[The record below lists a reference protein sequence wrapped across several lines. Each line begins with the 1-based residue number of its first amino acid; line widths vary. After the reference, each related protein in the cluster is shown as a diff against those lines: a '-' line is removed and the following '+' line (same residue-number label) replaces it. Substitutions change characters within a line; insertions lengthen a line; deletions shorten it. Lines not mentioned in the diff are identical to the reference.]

1 MRYSRRDF
9 GKLALAGIPAATMW
23 QALGSETLSAAQKIN
38 SKINGVRIGAI
49 TYSFRSMPADT
60 IIPAYVKIG
69 LGEMELMS
77 NHAEALA
84 GIPGPPGGRGG
95 GGGRRGEPATPEQ
108 VAARDA
114 AQKAV
119 REWRASASEST
130 FKAVRKQI
138 EDAGIALK
146 ALCYNMNVQ
155 RTTDADIEYGFMMA
169 KWLGVEAI
177 TTSTQVS
184 MAKRMAPFSDKHK
197 IPVGFHGHADIN
209 NPDEVSTPETFEA
222 VMATSK
228 YHWANLDLGHFT
240 EAGFDAVA
248 FLQKHHARITNLH
261 LKDKKKGVRGNG
273 PWGTGDTPIKESLKL
288 LQKNKWDIP
297 ANIEFEYE
305 GDPVTEVT
313 KCFQLC
319 REMLA

>member
-1 MRYSRRDF
+1 MRYTRRDF
-9 GKLALAGIPAATMW
+9 GKLALAGIPASAMW
-23 QALGSETLSAAQKIN
+23 RTFGEAPLAAAKIN

-49 TYSFRSMPADT
+49 TYSFRSMPAET

-84 GIPGPPGGRGG
+84 GMPSAPAGGR
-95 GGGRRGEPATPEQ
+95 GGGRRGEAPTPEQ
-108 VAARDA
+108 IAARDA
-114 AQKAV
+114 AQKAT
-119 REWRASASEST
+119 RDWRASATEAT
-130 FKAVRKQI
+130 FKPVRKQI
-138 EDAGIALK
+138 EDAGIALRG
-146 ALCYNMNVQ
+146 LCYNMNVQ

-169 KWLGVEAI
+169 RWLGVDYM

-197 IPVGFHGHADIN
+197 MPVGFHGHADVN

-261 LKDKKKGVRGNG
+261 LKDKKKAGGNG

-297 ANIEFEYE
+297 GNIEFEYE
-305 GDPVTEVT
+305 GEPVTEVS

-319 REMLA
+319 KEMLA

>member
-9 GKLALAGIPAATMW
+9 GKLALAGLPAAAMW
-23 QALGSETLSAAQKIN
+23 RAYGIAGLSAADKIN
-38 SKINGVRIGAI
+38 SKIKGVRIGAI

-69 LGEMELMS
+69 IGEMELMS

-84 GIPGPPGGRGG
+84 GMPSMPGGRG

-108 VAARDA
+108 TAAREA

-119 REWRASASEST
+119 REWRASASEAT
-130 FKAVRKQI
+130 FKPVRKQI

-169 KWLGVEAI
+169 KWLGVQAI

-184 MAKRMAPFSDKHK
+184 MARRMAPFSDKHR
-197 IPVGFHGHADIN
+197 IPVGFHGHADVN

-248 FLQKHHARITNLH
+248 FLQKHHGRITNLH
-261 LKDKKKGVRGNG
+261 LKDKKKGARGNG

-305 GDPVTEVT
+305 GDPVTEVA

-319 REMLA
+319 KEMLA

>member
-1 MRYSRRDF
+1 MRYSRREF
-9 GKLALAGIPAATMW
+9 GKLALAGLPAAATLRGYGV
-23 QALGSETLSAAQKIN
+23 AGLSAAAKIN

-84 GIPGPPGGRGG
+84 GVPSLPGGRG

-108 VAARDA
+108 TAAREA

-119 REWRASASEST
+119 REWRASASAAT
-130 FKAVRKQI
+130 FKPVRKQI

-184 MAKRMAPFSDKHK
+184 MAKRMAPFSDTHK
-197 IPVGFHGHADIN
+197 IPVGFHGHADVN

-248 FLQKHHARITNLH
+248 FLQKHHGRITNLH

-305 GDPVTEVT
+305 GDPVTEVA

-319 REMLA
+319 KEMLA

>member
-9 GKLALAGIPAATMW
+9 GKLALAGIPAA
-23 QALGSETLSAAQKIN
+23 ALWRTIGDVELCAAAKIN

-49 TYSFRSMPADT
+49 TYSFRTMPAET

-84 GIPGPPGGRGG
+84 GMPSTPGGGR
-95 GGGRRGEPATPEQ
+95 GGGRRGETPTPEQ
-108 VAARDA
+108 IAARDA
-114 AQKAV
+114 AQKAS
-119 REWRASASEST
+119 RAWRAAATEAT
-130 FKAVRKQI
+130 FTPVRKQI
-138 EDAGIALK
+138 EDAGISLR

-155 RTTDADIEYGFMMA
+155 RTTDEEIEYGFMMA
-169 KWLGVEAI
+169 KWLGVDFI

-197 IPVGFHGHADIN
+197 IPVGFHGHADVN

-240 EAGFDAVA
+240 EAGYDAIA

-261 LKDKKKGVRGNG
+261 LKDKKKGGGNG
-273 PWGTGDTPIKESLKL
+273 PWGTGDTPIKTSLKL

-297 ANIEFEYE
+297 GNIEFEYE

-313 KCFQLC
+313 RCFQLC
-319 REMLA
+319 KEMLA

>member
-9 GKLALAGIPAATMW
+9 GKLALAGIPAAAMLRT
-23 QALGSETLSAAQKIN
+23 LGDVELGAAAKIN

-49 TYSFRSMPADT
+49 TYSFRTMAADT

-84 GIPGPPGGRGG
+84 GIPAAPGGGR

-108 VAARDA
+108 TAAREA
-114 AQKAV
+114 AQKAS
-119 REWRASASEST
+119 REWRAAATEAT
-130 FKAVRKQI
+130 FKPVRKQI
-138 EDAGIALK
+138 EDAGIALR

-155 RTTDADIEYGFMMA
+155 RTTDEEIEYGFMMA
-169 KWLGVEAI
+169 KWLGVDFI

-184 MAKRMAPFSDKHK
+184 MAKRMVPFSDKHK
-197 IPVGFHGHADIN
+197 IPVGFHGHADVK

-261 LKDKKKGVRGNG
+261 LKDKKKAGGNG
-273 PWGTGDTPIKESLKL
+273 PWGTGDTPIKEALKL

-297 ANIEFEYE
+297 GNIEFEYE

-319 REMLA
+319 KEMLA

>member
-9 GKLALAGIPAATMW
+9 GKLALAGLPAAAMW
-23 QALGSETLSAAQKIN
+23 RAYGVAGLSAADKIN
-38 SKINGVRIGAI
+38 SKIKGVRIGAI

-69 LGEMELMS
+69 IGEMELMS

-84 GIPGPPGGRGG
+84 GMPSMPGGRG

-108 VAARDA
+108 TAAREA

-119 REWRASASEST
+119 REWRASASEAT
-130 FKAVRKQI
+130 FKPVRKQI

-184 MAKRMAPFSDKHK
+184 MARRMAPFSDKHR
-197 IPVGFHGHADIN
+197 IPVGFHGHADVN

-248 FLQKHHARITNLH
+248 FLQKHHGRITNLH
-261 LKDKKKGVRGNG
+261 LKDKKKGARGNG

-305 GDPVTEVT
+305 GDPVTEVA

-319 REMLA
+319 KEMLA